1 LSGEFFPGDNLLI
14 GVVLRWIV
22 SVQPTKSGG
31 VGFHVRIASARS
43 SHEKRRHTCVCRL
56 QLSTLCLLVFL
67 LGPRCWGQEK
77 FEDVH
82 TASKE
87 QSEPQSQEQ
96 LNVNWLYGAYVP
108 KEAPLVSL
116 TGHQREKLFV
126 RQTFTT
132 PGIYV
137 KSAFLSLINQASG
150 TPYEWG
156 GGFEGYGRRAAS
168 IYARSSI
175 QNVFSTV
182 GNAALQYEPRY
193 DRCRCVGLGPRTKH
207 ALLRNFMT
215 YNQTQEALR
224 PQFALYGA
232 ALGAGMLSSVW
243 KPQGKLWAEGY
254 HGVLTQVGFGMLSNW
269 IGEFAP
275 EIRRKLKLQSLA
287 EP

>member
-1 LSGEFFPGDNLLI
+1 MQ
-14 GVVLRWIV
+14 IV
-22 SVQPTKSGG
+22 S
-31 VGFHVRIASARS
+31 ARP
-43 SHEKRRHTCVCRL
+43 SHAKGRHTGVSRL
-56 QLSTLCLLVFL
+56 QLPTLCLLVFL
-67 LGPRCWGQEK
+67 LAAKCWSQER

-82 TASKE
+82 TGSEE
-87 QSEPQSQEQ
+87 QSKPQSREQ
-96 LNVNWLYGAYVP
+96 LNVNWLYGAYIP
-108 KEAPLVSL
+108 RETPLVSL
-116 TGHQREKLFV
+116 TWHQRQRLFV

-137 KSAFLSLINQASG
+137 RSAFLSLIDQASG
-150 TPYEWG
+150 TPHEWG
-156 GGFEGYGRRAAS
+156 GGFEGYGRREAS
-168 IYARSSI
+168 IYARSAI
-175 QNVFSTV
+175 QNVFSSL

-207 ALLRNFMT
+207 ALMRNFMT
-215 YNQTQEALR
+215 YDKTQEALR

-275 EIRRKLKLQSLA
+275 EIRRKLWRQNLA
-287 EP
+287 EPVAHPRPLQIAGRSN

>member
-1 LSGEFFPGDNLLI
+1 
-14 GVVLRWIV
+14 
-22 SVQPTKSGG
+22 
-31 VGFHVRIASARS
+31 
-43 SHEKRRHTCVCRL
+43 
-56 QLSTLCLLVFL
+56 LCLLVFL
-67 LGPRCWGQEK
+67 LGPRCWGQEE
-77 FEDVH
+77 FEGVRP
-82 TASKE
+82 TSEE
-87 QSEPQSQEQ
+87 QSKSQSQEQ

-116 TGHQREKLFV
+116 TGHQREQLFV

-137 KSAFLSLINQASG
+137 RSTFLSLIDQASG
-150 TPYEWG
+150 TPDEWG

-168 IYARSSI
+168 IYSRSSI
-175 QNVFSTV
+175 QNVFSAV
-182 GNAALQYEPRY
+182 GNAAFQYEPRY

-207 ALLRNFMT
+207 ALLRNFVT
-215 YNQTQEALR
+215 YNKTQEALR

-243 KPQGKLWAEGY
+243 KPQGKLWVEGY

-275 EIRRKLKLQSLA
+275 EIKRKLKKPQNLA

>member
-1 LSGEFFPGDNLLI
+1 MNNRRSADQIWRCANSKGEAIPNKVEAGLVFADFKLL
-14 GVVLRWIV
+14 
-22 SVQPTKSGG
+22 
-31 VGFHVRIASARS
+31 
-43 SHEKRRHTCVCRL
+43 
-56 QLSTLCLLVFL
+56 TLCLLVFL
-67 LGPRCWGQEK
+67 LGPRCWSQEE
-77 FEDVH
+77 FEDVR
-82 TASKE
+82 TASEE
-87 QSEPQSQEQ
+87 QTKPHSPEQ

-116 TGHQREKLFV
+116 TRHQREKLFV

-137 KSAFLSLINQASG
+137 RSSFLALMDQASG
-150 TPYEWG
+150 TPYQWG
-156 GGFEGYGRRAAS
+156 GGFEGYGRREAS

-175 QNVFSTV
+175 QNVFSTL

-207 ALLRNFMT
+207 ALLRNLMT
-215 YNQTQEALR
+215 YDKTEEALR

-232 ALGAGMLSSVW
+232 ALGAGMLSSIW
-243 KPQGKLWAEGY
+243 KPQGKLWVDGY
-254 HGVLTQVGFGMLSNW
+254 RGVVTQAGFGMLSNW

-275 EIRRKLKLQSLA
+275 EIRGKLKRQNHA

>member
-1 LSGEFFPGDNLLI
+1 ML
-14 GVVLRWIV
+14 
-22 SVQPTKSGG
+22 
-31 VGFHVRIASARS
+31 RIASARK
-43 SHEKRRHTCVCRL
+43 SHAKRRHTCVLRH
-56 QLSTLCLLVFL
+56 QLSMLCLLVFL
-67 LGPRCWGQEK
+67 LGPRCWSQEE

-82 TASKE
+82 PASKE
-87 QSEPQSQEQ
+87 QSTPQSVEQ

-108 KEAPLVSL
+108 KEAPLVPL

-126 RQTFTT
+126 RQTFIT
-132 PGIYV
+132 PGIYI
-137 KSAFLSLINQASG
+137 KSGFLSLIDQASG

-175 QNVFSTV
+175 QNVLSTV

-207 ALLRNFMT
+207 ALVRNFMT
-215 YNQTQEALR
+215 YTQTQGALR
-224 PQFALYGA
+224 PQIALYGA

-254 HGVLTQVGFGMLSNW
+254 HGVMTQVGFGMLSNW

-275 EIRRKLKLQSLA
+275 EIRRKLKRQNLA
-287 EP
+287 ER